1 VAVDAMSAFFAMGK
15 YGIYIWPA
23 YALAAAVLIGLAW
36 SSLRT
41 LRARERENDAL
52 EAERPKRAARP
63 VPEGR
68 R

>member
-1 VAVDAMSAFFAMGK
+1 MSDFLAMGK

-23 YALAAAVLIGLAW
+23 YALAAVVLVGLAW

-41 LRARERENDAL
+41 LRARERENDAP
-52 EAERPKRAARP
+52 ERPKRARQP
-63 VPEGR
+63 VAEDR